1 MFGMFFV
8 DYRLSLIHWILINI
22 IILITS
28 APLNTKIYGV
38 FLYKGRRQRIG
49 YVSHSLPSFPFKDQV
64 LFLSLDIVVRLGLQ
78 HLIQDSAFHQPMQ
91 LVRPKVVAMA
101 VRMEIIML
109 MISFQ
114 VSFLFSCDMISK
126 VLESYL
132 VEVT

>member
-1 MFGMFFV
+1 M
-8 DYRLSLIHWILINI
+8 
-22 IILITS
+22 
-28 APLNTKIYGV
+28 
-38 FLYKGRRQRIG
+38 
-49 YVSHSLPSFPFKDQV
+49 PSFPFKDQV

-101 VRMEIIML
+101 VRMEMTML

-132 VEVT
+132 IEVT